1 MAVGLMVPRR
11 GGVVEVGGPGFSR
24 GLSRLQ
30 RFRKDIYG
38 CFSRR
43 ADALFE
49 LGDALLCAAGPVIS
63 PVELSVEP
71 EFGRGHGSVYDALH
85 AGRIDTSRL
94 RRVLTGVLTPP
105 RAGEPLMFGIDL
117 SPLPRPAARYADG
130 LSMVAVRAVG
140 GNQFVP
146 GWPVSILV
154 GLGWGGSSWV
164 EPVEARRITP
174 GQDHAAVALGQVR
187 ALIQDLRASGG
198 LTERDV
204 PPLVMFDSGYPAT
217 DLAYALAEAP
227 VQVLVRVRSDRVFY
241 GAPGPRHPRGGRT
254 PMHGARL
261 ACNDPST
268 WRAPDVSL
276 TADSARY
283 GRVRVSAWH
292 AMHQALQRIAGFA
305 HFPADQDLPVVPG
318 TLIHVQA
325 EKLPHGGPVKPLWL
339 WHAAPPGHE
348 PDIDLLWKAYLRRFD
363 QEHFH
368 RFAKVY
374 LGLDAAR
381 LLSPRGDRPVDR
393 PDHGRVRATAPRRRP
408 GRRPAQ
414 ALAQGHSARGVT
426 HTLSDTSRVS
436 PPTRQAGNTRR
447 HGETH
452 HSRPRPST
460 RTQKPAQDTDS
471 GLPLTR
477 QTPRAHPA
485 RRQTPTITKQ
495 EQQTPDST

>member
-1 MAVGLMVPRR
+1 MVPRR
-11 GGVVEVGGPGFSR
+11 GRVVEVGGPGFSR
-24 GLSRLQ
+24 GLSRLK
-30 RFRKDIYG
+30 RFREDIYG
-38 CFSRR
+38 CFLRR

-94 RRVLTGVLTPP
+94 RRVLTGALTSP
-105 RAGEPLMFGIDL
+105 RAGEPLMFGIDV

-130 LSMVAVRAVG
+130 LCMVQVRAVG

-164 EPVEARRITP
+164 EPVDARRIGP

-187 ALIQDLRASGG
+187 ALMEDLRASGR
-198 LTERDV
+198 LTKRDV

-217 DLAYALAEAP
+217 DLAYALAQAP
-227 VQVLVRVRSDRVFY
+227 VQVLVRVRSARVFY
-241 GAPGPRHPRGGRT
+241 GTPGPRHPRGGRT

-268 WRAPDVSL
+268 WRVPDVSL

-283 GRVRVSAWH
+283 GHVRVGAWH

-305 HFPADQDLPVVPG
+305 DYPADQDLPVVAG
-318 TLIHVQA
+318 TLIHVQV
-325 EKLPHGGPVKPLWL
+325 ERLPHAGPVKPLWL

-381 LLSPRGDRPVDR
+381 LLSAEATDRWIALIMAGYAQLRHAAALVADQPRPW
-393 PDHGRVRATAPRRRP
+393 HKATAPGVLPTPCRTRAGFRRLRARLGTPAGMAKPTTPGP
-408 GRRPAQ
+408 GRPPGRKNRPKTPIPVY
-414 ALAQGHSARGVT
+414 R
-426 HTLSDTSRVS
+426 S
-436 PPTRQAGNTRR
+436 PGR
-447 HGETH
+447 HPELIPHDG
-452 HSRPRPST
+452 
-460 RTQKPAQDTDS
+460 KP
-471 GLPLTR
+471 P
-477 QTPRAHPA
+477 P
-485 RRQTPTITKQ
+485 
-495 EQQTPDST
+495 